1 MHDEGAEP
9 GFQHAQVVGGH
20 VGIEGAEPLHV
31 AGEVGPREGPAGGE
45 RFGIQG
51 DAHDHPVKLRPPIG
65 GCFEGDRDPV
75 VAVVV
80 VLARHDRSVARFRM
94 GSNANHGTRTIV
106 LYTIARRGYVD
117 PMSRQKEADR
127 TSVTSR
133 GGPSIMVR
141 LTEAEFA
148 ALQFMI
154 NEQQA
159 TVDEH
164 GIVTRVSAASV
175 IRSLIR
181 SAAQVRGLAPFAPN
195 ARTAK
200 AAKPKPRKTKGNP

>member
-1 MHDEGAEP
+1 
-9 GFQHAQVVGGH
+9 
-20 VGIEGAEPLHV
+20 
-31 AGEVGPREGPAGGE
+31 
-45 RFGIQG
+45 
-51 DAHDHPVKLRPPIG
+51 
-65 GCFEGDRDPV
+65 
-75 VAVVV
+75 
-80 VLARHDRSVARFRM
+80 
-94 GSNANHGTRTIV
+94 
-106 LYTIARRGYVD
+106 
-117 PMSRQKEADR
+117 MSRQKEADR

-159 TVDEH
+159 TADEH

-181 SAAQVRGLAPFAPN
+181 AAAQARGLAPFASG
-195 ARTAK
+195 ARATK
-200 AAKPKPRKTKGNP
+200 AAKPKARKTKGNP